1 MRCDSSIFKA
11 SWPLVLCLMLMA
23 YSMPADAQ
31 EKSVYTVA
39 KLSVEVKAKD
49 AVTAKKK
56 ALALAKRQA
65 LRTVFQRIAPF
76 NSSDKLP
83 TLKSAEIE
91 DMLEGISVRRE
102 RNSAT
107 RYLATLDFSFSAEGV
122 RKILGGKGISIFDQQ
137 SEPVAL
143 LPIYIENGKINHTG
157 RDPWRTS
164 WNDMDLAHAIV
175 PLRLARAGPS
185 FTMEMLSSLLGGDLQ
200 AFVAL
205 RDKYK
210 AEKLVVAIA
219 EPTTDGQTLTTHLF
233 GVDRVGSISLKRTDT
248 IYKKDFKSTAKSTAL
263 IALGALEGR
272 WKLVRSPAGG
282 AGAAPVSIDLVVEF
296 AGMRQWRDI
305 RARLVKVPGVNGLDV
320 KSLSA
325 RTAQVAFQYPGGA
338 ERLSGSLAP
347 HGLSLHGGNGSL
359 ILRSN

>member
-1 MRCDSSIFKA
+1 
-11 SWPLVLCLMLMA
+11 MLIA
-23 YSMPADAQ
+23 YSLPAGAQ

-65 LRTVFQRIAPF
+65 LHTVFQRIAPF
-76 NSSDKLP
+76 NSSDKFP
-83 TLKSAEIE
+83 TLKATEIE
-91 DMLEGISVRRE
+91 GMLEGISVRRE

-143 LPIYIENGKINHTG
+143 LPIYIEKGKINHTG
-157 RDPWRTS
+157 RDLWRTS
-164 WNDMDLAHAIV
+164 WNNMDLAHAIV

-185 FTMEMLSSLLGGDLQ
+185 FTMETLSSLLGGDLQ
-200 AFVAL
+200 AYVAL

-210 AEKLVVAIA
+210 AGKLVVAIA
-219 EPTTDGQTLTTHLF
+219 EPTADGQTLTTHLF
-233 GVDRVGSISLKRTDT
+233 GVDRVGSISLKRADT
-248 IYKKDFKSTAKSTAL
+248 IYNKDLKSTAKSAAFV
-263 IALGALEGR
+263 ALGALEGR
-272 WKLVRSPAGG
+272 WKFIRSPSGG
-282 AGAAPVSIDLVVEF
+282 AGADAAPVSIDMVVEF

-305 RARLVKVPGVNGLDV
+305 RSRLIKVPGVNGLDV

-338 ERLSGSLAP
+338 ERLSGALVS